1 MAPFS
6 SMKEGYDFYT
16 EESKVLIES
25 ALSKLIN
32 EGKDFDQELIVITAK
47 GNKRWVRCIGQ
58 GELVNGVCVKVF
70 GSFQDIQA
78 QKSAEED
85 SLKALK
91 EKNAILESISDAFFA
106 VDNHWIV
113 TYWNKEAEA
122 ILDKPKAEVLG
133 KNLWEVYPDVVDSVF
148 YKKYH
153 IAIAEGQAI
162 HFEAKYD
169 TLDMWLEISAYPS
182 TGGLSVYFKNVNNR
196 KRTEQQ
202 MQKMY
207 NELSVQT
214 KQLASI
220 NAELEQFAYVAS
232 HDLQEPLR
240 MVSSFLTQLDKNY
253 KAQLDDRAKQYIHF
267 AYHKFIHLK
276 HHFGRCSIICSAT
289 L

>member
-1 MAPFS
+1 HCEFRSVKPSGKLIWLEGFGTPQKLQNGAILWDSVIIDITPRKKLEYLVERAGKMARIGNWEIDLTKEEDPVIYWS
-6 SMKEGYDFYT
+6 PMTREILEVDDDYVPSMKEGYDFYT

-122 ILDKPKAEVLG
+122 ILDKPK
-133 KNLWEVYPDVVDSVF
+133 
-148 YKKYH
+148 
-153 IAIAEGQAI
+153 
-162 HFEAKYD
+162 
-169 TLDMWLEISAYPS
+169 
-182 TGGLSVYFKNVNNR
+182 GG
-196 KRTEQQ
+196 
-202 MQKMY
+202 
-207 NELSVQT
+207 
-214 KQLASI
+214 
-220 NAELEQFAYVAS
+220 
-232 HDLQEPLR
+232 
-240 MVSSFLTQLDKNY
+240 
-253 KAQLDDRAKQYIHF
+253 
-267 AYHKFIHLK
+267 
-276 HHFGRCSIICSAT
+276 IIC
-289 L
+289 LF